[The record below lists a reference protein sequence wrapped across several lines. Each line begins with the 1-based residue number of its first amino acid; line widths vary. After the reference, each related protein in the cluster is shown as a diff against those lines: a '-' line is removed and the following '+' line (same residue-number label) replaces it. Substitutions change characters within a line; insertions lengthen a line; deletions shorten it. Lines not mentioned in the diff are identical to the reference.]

1 MTRIA
6 CIVVLYALLAASA
19 IWAEGHGSAS
29 NLEDLRSGDMRKL
42 VVHAAPKPASEIEI
56 AWADGRAASL
66 EDFAGKVVVV
76 NFWATW
82 CAPCRKEMPSLSKL
96 QSHFG
101 ERDVI
106 VLAVAVGRNPIPS
119 VERFLDEI
127 DVHNLTVLYDP
138 KQSFSASMGV
148 LGLPTTI
155 LFDRSGK
162 EVARLTGD
170 ANWGSESAL
179 SIISAIGGA
188 EN

>member
-6 CIVVLYALLAASA
+6 CIVALYALLAASA
-19 IWAEGHGSAS
+19 IWAEGHGSAA

-42 VVHAAPKPASEIEI
+42 VVHAEPKPASDVEI
-56 AWADGRAASL
+56 AWEDDRAANL
-66 EDFAGKVVVV
+66 EDFAGRVVVA

-82 CAPCRKEMPSLSKL
+82 CAPCRKEMPSLSQL
-96 QSHFG
+96 QSHFD

-106 VLAVAVGRNPIPS
+106 VLAVATGRNPIPS

-138 KQSFSASMGV
+138 KQSFSSSMGV

-155 LFDRSGK
+155 LFDRGGS
-162 EVARLTGD
+162 EIARLTGD
-170 ANWGSESAL
+170 ADWASESAL
-179 SIISAIGGA
+179 SIISAVA
-188 EN
+188 DPNN

>member
-6 CIVVLYALLAASA
+6 CIAVLYALLATSA
-19 IWAEGHGSAS
+19 IWAEGRESAS

-42 VVHAAPKPASEIEI
+42 VVHAAPKLASDVEIT
-56 AWADGRAASL
+56 WADGREAVL
-66 EDFAGKVVVV
+66 EDFVGRVVVA

-82 CAPCRKEMPSLSKL
+82 CAPCRKEMPSLSEL
-96 QSHFG
+96 QTQFDKS
-101 ERDVI
+101 DMI
-106 VLAVAVGRNPIPS
+106 VLAIAVGRNPIRS

-127 DVHNLTVLYDP
+127 EVRNLAVLYDP

-155 LFDRSGK
+155 LLDRSGK

-170 ANWGSESAL
+170 ADWRSESAL
-179 SIISAIGGA
+179 SIVSVIVAA
-188 EN
+188 DN

>member
-6 CIVVLYALLAASA
+6 CIAVLYALLAASA
-19 IWAEGHGSAS
+19 IWAEGRISVS

-42 VVHAAPKPASEIEI
+42 VVHAEPKIASEAEI
-56 AWADGRAASL
+56 TWADGRAAVL
-66 EDFAGKVVVV
+66 GDFGGRVVVV

-82 CAPCRKEMPSLSKL
+82 CAPCRKEMPSLSEL
-96 QSHFG
+96 QSQFD
-101 ERDVI
+101 ERDMI

-127 DVHNLTVLYDP
+127 EVHNLAVLYDP

-155 LFDRSGK
+155 LLDRSGK

-170 ANWGSESAL
+170 ADWGSESAL
-179 SIISAIGGA
+179 SIISAIA
-188 EN
+188 NSDN

>member
-6 CIVVLYALLAASA
+6 CIVVVYALLAASA
-19 IWAEGHGSAS
+19 IWADGHGSAS
-29 NLEDLRSGDMRKL
+29 NLENLRSGDMRKL
-42 VVHAAPKPASEIEI
+42 VVHAAPKLASGVEIVR
-56 AWADGRAASL
+56 ADGRAAAL
-66 EDFAGKVVVV
+66 EDFSGRVVVA

-96 QSHFG
+96 QSNFG

-127 DVHNLTVLYDP
+127 EVHNLTMLYDP
-138 KQSFSASMGV
+138 RQSFSASMGV

-155 LFDRSGK
+155 LLNRNGM

-170 ANWGSESAL
+170 ADWGSESAL
-179 SIISAIGGA
+179 SIISAIA
-188 EN
+188 ASN